1 MKRYIRGCLLEL
13 RTRKKETFL
22 RDYEVLGCYNDNFR
36 VVIVHLYD
44 PFIGDDDVT
53 AFLLRHVTVM
63 GQPEKI
69 MDSCNIWTG
78 KRKYR
83 VLLRSDA
90 RGAGGFHHPPAL
102 THVGQAPSILFFGFQ
117 QGLLFYQ
124 NQPQFCRKCCNF
136 GHHVAECRENVCT
149 ICDETGHVARECRKK
164 VCTLCV
170 WKDTCS
176 RAASGETY
184 KWHGNMTQAH
194 LEWTERR
201 RRLGRKWVWLQLMR
215 EHKRSSF
222 SSKQGTVQLVTI
234 WTTKTLQCR
243 KRQKASRNLGK

>member
-1 MKRYIRGCLLEL
+1 MYKRASVRV
-13 RTRKKETFL
+13 TNKKKENCL

-36 VVIVHLYD
+36 MVIVHLYD

-53 AFLLRHVTVM
+53 AFLLRHVSVM

-69 MDSCNIWTG
+69 VDSRYIWTG
-78 KRKYR
+78 KRKY
-83 VLLRSDA
+83 
-90 RGAGGFHHPPAL
+90 
-102 THVGQAPSILFFGFQ
+102 FGFQ

-243 KRQKASRNLGK
+243 KRQKAIRNLGK